1 MKKTALLLII
11 AFALVSVAVYAQ
23 SSNVVVLDMQKVMK
37 QTLIGKELAAKLEK
51 ERKAKES
58 IIKAKQDKII
68 EVRKK
73 LQNSASV
80 LTESRRLALKQ
91 EDEKLQLEYKEMLQK
106 ARNDIQRFSQQLNK
120 DYNQKLVPILQK
132 LAQEK
137 GYTLV
142 LMKSQVVWSSGAIDV
157 SDEFIKRVNASVKG
171 K

>member
-37 QTLIGKELAAKLEK
+37 QTSIGKALAAKLEK
-51 ERKAKES
+51 ERKAKEN
-58 IIKAKQDKII
+58 IIKAKQDQII

-73 LQNSASV
+73 LQNSVSV

-91 EDEKLQLEYKEMLQK
+91 EDEKLQLEYKELLQK
-106 ARNDIQRFSQQLNK
+106 ARADIQRFSQQLNK
-120 DYNQKLVPILQK
+120 DYNQKLVPLLEK
-132 LAQEK
+132 LAREK

-142 LMKSQVVWSSGAIDV
+142 LMKSQVVWSSNAIDI